1 MQSTH
6 ENGEDESSA
15 EDVDGLRELLDHVAP
30 HQAHR
35 AEQHHD
41 HPGQRLRTVLA
52 VKVLGFVEKSRILEM
67 DS

>member
-6 ENGEDESSA
+6 ENGEDESRA

-41 HPGQRLRTVLA
+41 HAGQGLRTVLA
-52 VKVLGFVEKSRILEM
+52 VKVLRYMSKCRIL
-67 DS
+67 D